1 MALAP
6 NPWTDMEG
14 NQVYVIPCGDYGQ
27 VESALRE
34 LLARMGGIQRFVKPG
49 ERILLKAN
57 LLRPAPPESAVCTH
71 PAVVEAVAKLVAEA
85 GGTAV
90 ITDSPGGALQKE
102 STLRH
107 LYDKTGMAAAAARSG
122 AELSYDTSTRLVS
135 LPRGK
140 ALRQAEVITPAVE
153 ADGVFDLCKM
163 KTHVLMGMTG
173 AVKNSFGIIPGLS
186 KVGFHGS
193 HPNREDFADVVLDLA
208 DFLSPRLSLMD
219 GVLAMEGEGPGA
231 SGTPRQVGL
240 LLASENPLTLD
251 VAAAELMGLPRESN
265 PLLLAAQRRGLIP
278 NRMEDVA
285 LIGGTLEE
293 LRMEDYRFPSNVRR
307 DLMEFLGPL
316 AGPAKGLCKALLSQT
331 PRIRTDRCVGC
342 GICQKACPGKAITL
356 EKGKARVHPGS
367 CIRCYCCHELCPQKA
382 VALHRGPLG
391 RLLTRH

>member
-1 MALAP
+1 M
-6 NPWTDMEG
+6 TG
-14 NQVYVIPCGDYGQ
+14 TRVYVIRCGGYEQ
-27 VESALRE
+27 TEEALRSV
-34 LLARMGGIQRFVKPG
+34 LAQMGGMGRFVRPG

-71 PAVVEAVAKLVAEA
+71 PAVVEAVAKLVQEA
-85 GGTAV
+85 GGRAV

-107 LYDKTGMAAAAARSG
+107 LYEKTGMAQAAARSG
-122 AELSYDTSTRLVS
+122 AELSYDASTRLVS
-135 LPRGK
+135 IPRGK
-140 ALRQAEVITPAVE
+140 ALHQAEVITPAAE

-193 HPNREDFADVVLDLA
+193 HPDRTDFADVVLDLTS
-208 DFLSPRLSLMD
+208 FLSPRLSIMD

-240 LLASENPLTLD
+240 LLVSENPLALD
-251 VAAAELMGLPRESN
+251 VAAAEIMGLPRDSN
-265 PLLLAAQRRGLIP
+265 PLLLAAQRRGLTP
-278 NRMEDVA
+278 NRAEDVE
-285 LIGGTLEE
+285 LVGGSWEE
-293 LRMEDYRFPSNVRR
+293 LRIPDYRFPSNVRR

-316 AGPAKGLCKALLSQT
+316 AGPAKKLCKAILSQT
-331 PRIRTDRCVGC
+331 PKIQPERCVGC

-356 EKGKARVHPGS
+356 EGGKAKVHPAS
-367 CIRCYCCHELCPQKA
+367 CIRCFCCHELCPQKA
-382 VALHRGPLG
+382 VALKRGPLG
-391 RLLTRH
+391 RLLK

>member
-1 MALAP
+1 M
-6 NPWTDMEG
+6 TG
-14 NQVYVIPCGDYGQ
+14 TRVYVIRCGGYEQ
-27 VESALRE
+27 TEEALRSV
-34 LLARMGGIQRFVKPG
+34 LAQMGGMGRFVRPG

-71 PAVVEAVAKLVAEA
+71 PAVVEAVAKLVQEA
-85 GGTAV
+85 GGRAV

-107 LYDKTGMAAAAARSG
+107 LYEKTGMAQAAARSG
-122 AELSYDTSTRLVS
+122 AELSYDASTRLVS
-135 LPRGK
+135 IPRGK
-140 ALRQAEVITPAVE
+140 ALHQAEIITPAAE

-193 HPNREDFADVVLDLA
+193 HPDRTDFADVVLDLTS
-208 DFLSPRLSLMD
+208 FLSPRLSIMD

-240 LLASENPLTLD
+240 LLVSENPLALD
-251 VAAAELMGLPRESN
+251 VAAAEIMGLPRDSN
-265 PLLLAAQRRGLIP
+265 PLLLAAQRRGLTP
-278 NRMEDVA
+278 NRAEDVE
-285 LIGGTLEE
+285 LVGGSWEE
-293 LRMEDYRFPSNVRR
+293 LCIPDYRFPSNVRR

-316 AGPAKGLCKALLSQT
+316 AGPAKKLCKAILSQT
-331 PRIRTDRCVGC
+331 PKIQPERCVGC

-356 EKGKARVHPGS
+356 ENGKAKVHPTS
-367 CIRCYCCHELCPQKA
+367 CIRCFCCHELCPQKA
-382 VALHRGPLG
+382 VALKRGPLG
-391 RLLTRH
+391 RLLK

>member
-1 MALAP
+1 M
-6 NPWTDMEG
+6 TG
-14 NQVYVIPCGDYGQ
+14 TRVYVIRCGGYEQ
-27 VESALRE
+27 TEEALRSV
-34 LLARMGGIQRFVKPG
+34 LAQMGGMERFVRPG

-71 PAVVEAVAKLVAEA
+71 PAVVEAVAKLVQEA
-85 GGTAV
+85 GGRAV

-107 LYDKTGMAAAAARSG
+107 LYEKTGMAQAAARSG
-122 AELSYDTSTRLVS
+122 AELSYDASTRLVS
-135 LPRGK
+135 IPRGK
-140 ALRQAEVITPAVE
+140 ALHQAEIITPAAE

-193 HPNREDFADVVLDLA
+193 HPDRTDFADVVLDLTS
-208 DFLSPRLSLMD
+208 FLSPRLSIMD

-240 LLASENPLTLD
+240 LLVSENPLALD
-251 VAAAELMGLPRESN
+251 VAAAEIMGLPRDSN
-265 PLLLAAQRRGLIP
+265 PLLLAAQRRGLTP
-278 NRMEDVA
+278 NRAEEVE
-285 LIGGTLEE
+285 LVGGSWEE
-293 LRMEDYRFPSNVRR
+293 LRIPDYRFPSNVRR

-316 AGPAKGLCKALLSQT
+316 AGPAKKLCKAILSQT
-331 PRIRTDRCVGC
+331 PKIQPERCVGC

-356 EKGKARVHPGS
+356 EGGKAKVHPSS
-367 CIRCYCCHELCPQKA
+367 CIRCFCCHELCPQKA
-382 VALHRGPLG
+382 VALKRGPLG
-391 RLLTRH
+391 RLLK

>member
-1 MALAP
+1 M
-6 NPWTDMEG
+6 TG
-14 NQVYVIPCGDYGQ
+14 TRVYVIRCGGYEQ
-27 VESALRE
+27 TEEALRSV
-34 LLARMGGIQRFVKPG
+34 LAQMGGMGRFVRPG

-71 PAVVEAVAKLVAEA
+71 PAVVEAVAKLVQEA
-85 GGTAV
+85 GGRAV

-107 LYDKTGMAAAAARSG
+107 LYEKTGMAQAAARSG
-122 AELSYDTSTRLVS
+122 AELSYDASTRLVS
-135 LPRGK
+135 IPRGK
-140 ALRQAEVITPAVE
+140 ALHQAEIITPAAE

-193 HPNREDFADVVLDLA
+193 HPDRTDFADVVLDLTS
-208 DFLSPRLSLMD
+208 FLSPRLSIMD

-240 LLASENPLTLD
+240 LLVSENPLALD
-251 VAAAELMGLPRESN
+251 VAAAEIMGLPRDSN
-265 PLLLAAQRRGLIP
+265 PLLLAAQRRGLTP
-278 NRMEDVA
+278 NRAEDVE
-285 LIGGTLEE
+285 LVGGSWEE
-293 LRMEDYRFPSNVRR
+293 LRIPDYRFPSNVRR

-316 AGPAKGLCKALLSQT
+316 AGPAKKLCKAILSQT
-331 PRIRTDRCVGC
+331 PKIQPERCVGC

-356 EKGKARVHPGS
+356 ENGKAKVHPAS
-367 CIRCYCCHELCPQKA
+367 CIRCFCCHELCPQKA
-382 VALHRGPLG
+382 VALKRGPLG
-391 RLLTRH
+391 RLLK